1 MHGLVIIDSDHP
13 LVRQNRCFDQKYE
26 YLGFGYAVYVRL
38 AREAKQREFEIA
50 TADVYL
56 ENEKHSLTKVIC
68 LTDMVTQFT
77 ERLITRGVQPAICI
91 SMESPLIARKFYHNL
106 EKYAGRF
113 HHNFQF
119 RGTQERL
126 ATSKTVF
133 HPIIFPMDSRIPLIL
148 KTWNNRSY
156 LIMVNSNKRATFNKW
171 DNIKNIAHSTISQ
184 IYFLALKTFDPWMRI
199 HEIYIDRIKAIQYFS
214 TFPDFSLYG
223 YGWEVPIRGLG
234 KAYRM
239 AAKIPYKG
247 VISDDVRSKRE
258 VMSGFK
264 FCLCFENCIFPG
276 YITEKIFD
284 CFLAGCIPVYFG
296 APDITDFVPPE
307 TFIDYRHFRNYSDL
321 DKFLRGMTESDAGQ
335 YLNAASE
342 FLASPEFDKF
352 TVDYFVNDIL
362 KIIELEFSENI
373 Q

>member
-13 LVRQNRCFDQKYE
+13 LVRQNHCFDPKYE
-26 YLGFGYAVYVRL
+26 YVGFGSSINVRL
-38 AREAKQREFEIA
+38 AREAERRELGIV

-56 ENEKHSLTKVIC
+56 GSKDRSSTNAVC
-68 LTDMVTQFT
+68 LTEMVTQFT
-77 ERLITRGVQPAICI
+77 ERLLACGVRPAICV
-91 SMESPLIARKFYHNL
+91 SLESPLIARKFYHNL

-113 HHNFQF
+113 HHNFLF

-126 ATSKTVF
+126 ATSKAVF

-148 KTWNNRSY
+148 KTWSNRNN

-171 DNIKNIAHSTISQ
+171 DSLKNIAHSTISQ
-184 IYFLALKTFDPWMRI
+184 IYFLTSKTFDPWMRI
-199 HEIYIDRIKAIQYFS
+199 HEIYIDRIKAIHYFS

-223 YGWEVPIRGLG
+223 YGWDVPIWGLG
-234 KAYRM
+234 KAFRM

-247 VISDDVRSKRE
+247 VISADVRSKRE
-258 VMSGFK
+258 VISNFK

-296 APDITDFVPPE
+296 APDITDFVPSE
-307 TFIDYRHFRNYSDL
+307 TFIDYRHFGNYSDL

-362 KIIELEFSENI
+362 KVIELEFSENK
-373 Q
+373 